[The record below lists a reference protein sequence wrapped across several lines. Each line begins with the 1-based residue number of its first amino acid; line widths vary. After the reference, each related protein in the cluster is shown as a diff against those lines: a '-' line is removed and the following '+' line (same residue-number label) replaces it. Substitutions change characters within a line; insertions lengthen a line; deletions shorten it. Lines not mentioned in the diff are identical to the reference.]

1 MFIVKIGDKK
11 KKNKCKKKV
20 KKKNFKNVLFQMEA
34 KRCYANVKETFL
46 KKNKDIN
53 RKVGKGW
60 AQEGCQG

>member
-11 KKNKCKKKV
+11 RKINARRKL
-20 KKKNFKNVLFQMEA
+20 KKNFKNVSFQMET
-34 KRCYANVKETFL
+34 KCCYANVKETFL